1 MLKNYFRTAWRNLVN
16 NKLYS
21 VLNIGG
27 LSVGICVCMLI
38 MVYVMHER
46 SYDSFHHNSGRIFYP
61 VLNLKFG
68 QTEEHVSRL
77 SYESAPLLMA
87 NDPGIEGFLRIQEIP
102 SGKAI
107 GSIGSGAEKTFTE
120 KNIYFADSNFFS
132 FFSFRLLEG
141 SAGSVL
147 SRPFTMVISQRAAQ
161 KYFGDADPVGK
172 LLKYDGDYTFEITG
186 VAENP
191 PSNSSINYDFLGSAV
206 SVGKMSRRGPEPLS
220 GEVGLG
226 DFTSF
231 LLLRDPKL
239 AAAST
244 RIAQSLTRE
253 NKGKFG
259 KFGFSLNS
267 LAQRHTEN
275 ETATNAKYRMIFPLV
290 AVLILF
296 LALINYMSL
305 ATARSAIRSK
315 EIGVRK
321 VLGADRGK
329 IVKQF
334 YIESGL
340 YAVIAFVLA
349 MGLFVLVRPAFY
361 SLLQLRID
369 ESFFSGYY
377 TLGVGAALLV
387 VTIFIS
393 GSYPS
398 LVLSAFN
405 PVKVLYGRLGKQ
417 KASAVVRKTFT
428 IVQFTISV
436 ALIIASLVINRQLY
450 FFRHM
455 DTGMDREQVLMVPF
469 QKTMSRHYQAFKAGV
484 GNIPGVVGVATAAA
498 PVFGG
503 IDMGGAKIRGSKHSR
518 VVAEMYVDETFVKLL
533 GLHWKIVPADER
545 VVAEKGQ
552 VIINE
557 EAIGKLNLP
566 ADVIGQPI
574 VVGRD
579 TMKVCGVMKNFNY
592 RSLHEK
598 IMPLCMFVA
607 NGTDSSWY
615 KDNGDCL
622 FVKIGGHTNVPTLLE
637 SVRAV
642 YDGLD
647 RTVPFEYQFLD
658 EAFDAQYKG
667 EDRLAGIFNVFT
679 VITIFIACLGLFG
692 LASFSAAQRR
702 KEIGIRK
709 VLGADTMGIVRLIS
723 AHFIKPVLVSI
734 VIAMPLAWVLMEGW
748 LRDFP
753 YRVNIGGWVFVI
765 AGLGTLVIAGVTV
778 SVQALR
784 SAVANPV
791 ESLRVE

>member
-1 MLKNYFRTAWRNLVN
+1 MLRNYFRTAWRNLVN

-38 MVYVMHER
+38 LVYVMHER
-46 SYDSFHHNSGRIFYP
+46 SFDKFHRDAERIFYP
-61 VLNLKFG
+61 VLKLKIGEADVNL
-68 QTEEHVSRL
+68 SRL
-77 SYESAPLLMA
+77 SYESAPVLMA
-87 NDPGIEGFLRIQEIP
+87 NDPGIEGFLRMQEIS

-107 GSIGSGAEKTFTE
+107 GSLGPGTEKKFTE
-120 KNIYFADSNFFS
+120 KKIFFADSNFFS
-132 FFSFRLLEG
+132 FFSFRLVEG
-141 SAGSVL
+141 NVRSVL
-147 SRPFTMVISQRAAQ
+147 SRPFTMVISQRAAH
-161 KYFGDADPVGK
+161 KYFGDEDPVGK
-172 LLKYDGDYTFEITG
+172 LLKYDGGYTFEITG

-191 PSNSSINYDFLGSAV
+191 PSNSSIDYDFLGSAV
-206 SVGKMSRRGPEPLS
+206 SVRSMSRQGAAPSS
-220 GEVGLG
+220 GEVEIG

-239 AAAST
+239 AAASA
-244 RIAQSLTRE
+244 RIAQTLPRDQ
-253 NKGKFG
+253 KF
-259 KFGFSLNS
+259 KHFRFYLNS
-267 LAQRHTEN
+267 LAQRQSEH
-275 ETATNAKYRMIFPLV
+275 ETAANAKYRKIFPLV
-290 AVLILF
+290 AVLILL

-305 ATARSAIRSK
+305 ATARSTIRSK

-349 MGLFVLVRPAFY
+349 MGLFVLVRPSFY
-361 SLLQLRID
+361 TLLQLRID

-405 PVKVLYGRLGKQ
+405 PVKVLYGRLGRQ
-417 KASAVVRKTFT
+417 KASVFVRKALTV
-428 IVQFTISV
+428 VQFTISV

-455 DTGMDREQVLMVPF
+455 DTGIDREQVLMVPY
-469 QKTMSRHYQAFKAGV
+469 QKTTSRHYQAFRAGV

-498 PVFGG
+498 PVYGG
-503 IDMGGAKIRGSKHSR
+503 IDMSRAKTRDAKQSLTI
-518 VVAEMYVDETFVKLL
+518 AEMYVDETFVKLL
-533 GLHWKIVPADER
+533 GLHWKIAPATEG
-545 VVAEKGQ
+545 KGQ
-552 VIINE
+552 VVINE
-557 EAIGKLNLP
+557 EAADKLNLP
-566 ADVIGQPI
+566 ADPMGQQI

-579 TMKVCGVMKNFNY
+579 TVKVCGVIKNFNY
-592 RSLHEK
+592 RSLHET

-622 FVKIGGHTNVPTLLE
+622 FVKIGRHTNIPTLLE

-642 YDGLD
+642 HDGID
-647 RTVPFEYQFLD
+647 KTAPFEYLFLD
-658 EAFDAQYKG
+658 EAFDAQYKA
-667 EDRLAGIFNVFT
+667 EDRLARIFNVFT

-692 LASFSAAQRR
+692 LASFSAAQRT

-723 AHFIKPVLVSI
+723 GSFIKPVLVSI
-734 VIAMPLAWVLMEGW
+734 VIAMPLAWMLMEGW

-753 YRVNIGGWVFVI
+753 YRVDIGGWVFVV
-765 AGLGTLVIAGVTV
+765 AGLGTLVVAGVTV

-791 ESLRVE
+791 GSLRVE

>member
-1 MLKNYFRTAWRNLVN
+1 MLRNYFRTAWRNLVN

-21 VLNIGG
+21 ILNIGG

-38 MVYVMHER
+38 MVYVVHER
-46 SYDSFHHNSGRIFYP
+46 SYDSFHRDSGRIFYP
-61 VLNLKFG
+61 VVKLKIG
-68 QTEEHVSRL
+68 QTEEHMSVL
-77 SYESAPLLMA
+77 SYESAPVLMA
-87 NDPGIEGFLRIQEIP
+87 NDPGIESFLRMKEVS

-107 GSIGSGAEKTFTE
+107 GSVISGVEKKFTE
-120 KNIYFADSNFFS
+120 KNIFFADSNFFS

-141 SAGSVL
+141 NARSVL
-147 SRPFTMVISQRAAQ
+147 SRPFTMVISERAAQ
-161 KYFGDADPVGK
+161 KYFGDVDPIGK
-172 LLKYDGDYTFEITG
+172 LLKYDGDHTFEITG

-191 PSNSSINYDFLGSAV
+191 PSNSSIDYDFLGSSV
-206 SVGKMSRRGPEPLS
+206 SVGKMSGHRPEPLT
-220 GEVGLG
+220 GEVGFG

-231 LLLRDPKL
+231 LLLRDPKH
-239 AAAST
+239 AAAT
-244 RIAQSLTRE
+244 ARIAETLSRDD
-253 NKGKFG
+253 KFG
-259 KFGFSLNS
+259 KSGFSLSS
-267 LAQRHTEN
+267 LARRHTEN
-275 ETATNAKYRMIFPLV
+275 ETAANAKYRMIFPLV
-290 AVLILF
+290 AILILF

-329 IVKQF
+329 IVAQF

-340 YAVIAFVLA
+340 YAVIAFVAA

-361 SLLQLRID
+361 NLLQLRID
-369 ESFFSGYY
+369 ERFFSGYY

-405 PVKVLYGRLGKQ
+405 PVKVLYGRLGRQ

-498 PVFGG
+498 PVYGG
-503 IDMGGAKIRGSKHSR
+503 IDMGGAKIRGSKHSL

-533 GLHWKIVPADER
+533 GLHWKIAPADER

-552 VIINE
+552 AIINE

-622 FVKIGGHTNVPTLLE
+622 FVKIGGYTNVPTLLE

-647 RTVPFEYQFLD
+647 KTVPFEYQFLD

-679 VITIFIACLGLFG
+679 VITIIIACLGLFG

-723 AHFIKPVLVSI
+723 AHFIKPVLISI
-734 VIAMPLAWVLMEGW
+734 VIAIPLAWMLMEGW

-778 SVQALR
+778 SVQAVR